1 MRPLALQPAIVY
13 GPVRSRRLGISL
25 GVNVLPEGQKICNF
39 TCAYCQYG
47 WTPAPH
53 RAKSVKG
60 WPDPAVVA
68 AAVDAALACE
78 PRIDRITLAGN
89 GEPTLH
95 PHFGEIVERLR
106 DVRARRMPS
115 ARLAVLSNA
124 ATVTDPLVAAALVRL
139 DECHMKLDA
148 GDAATLRVLN
158 GVNVDVDAITVALA
172 HLGGVTLQT
181 MFVRDAQGRVDNTSE
196 AAVKG
201 WLDAVR
207 RIRPMGV
214 HVYSL
219 DRAPAL
225 DRLEPVHASV
235 LAAIAGRVEAMGIAA
250 QVF

>member
-25 GVNVLPEGQKICNF
+25 GVNALPEGQKICNF
-39 TCAYCQYG
+39 SCAYCQYG

-53 RAKSVKG
+53 RATSAKD

-95 PHFGEIVERLR
+95 PRFGEIVERLR
-106 DVRARRMPS
+106 DVRARRMPA

-124 ATVTDPLVAAALVRL
+124 ATLTDPLVAAALVRL

-158 GVNVDVDAITVALA
+158 GVNVDVDAITAALA
-172 HLGGVTLQT
+172 QLGGVTLQT
-181 MFVRDAQGRVDNTSE
+181 MFVRDPQGRVDNTSE
-196 AAVKG
+196 ESVSAWLAAM
-201 WLDAVR
+201 R
-207 RIRPMGV
+207 RIRPMGA
-214 HVYSL
+214 HLYSL
-219 DRAPAL
+219 DRTPAL
-225 DRLEPVHASV
+225 ERLEPVPPAV
-235 LAAIAGRVEAMGIAA
+235 LARIAARVEALGIPA